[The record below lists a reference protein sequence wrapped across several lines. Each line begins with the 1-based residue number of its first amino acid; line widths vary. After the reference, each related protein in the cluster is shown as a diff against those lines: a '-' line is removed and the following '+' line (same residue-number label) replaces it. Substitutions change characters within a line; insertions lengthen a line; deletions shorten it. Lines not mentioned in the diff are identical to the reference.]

1 MSTDDPNAYR
11 HHGGSA
17 TRADIKDDDLGQFL
31 DEISKPVPDER
42 RPNDGKLVRFKSH
55 FPNRKNKYQH
65 GAPVKFD
72 SWGSKLYGSWN
83 FYQFESKGSIVIQ
96 GRAKGMRPMVLQCD
110 PEHIKECTQ
119 VIIRRIGKG
128 MAQPDNGFTYKTKY
142 GQLDFIRAVST
153 ANEMVDPA
161 LITARLEQYEDE
173 VAYVQFWLHEGGI
186 KLSMDAACVIWT
198 VISGDDQWIDIDMP
212 ADRRFFDQFVDR
224 VKVVAEAKE
233 VEDAEV

>member
-1 MSTDDPNAYR
+1 VL
-11 HHGGSA
+11 
-17 TRADIKDDDLGQFL
+17 I
-31 DEISKPVPDER
+31 
-42 RPNDGKLVRFKSH
+42 LVLAVRE
-55 FPNRKNKYQH
+55 
-65 GAPVKFD
+65 V
-72 SWGSKLYGSWN
+72 
-83 FYQFESKGSIVIQ
+83 
-96 GRAKGMRPMVLQCD
+96 
-110 PEHIKECTQ
+110 
-119 VIIRRIGKG
+119 GKG